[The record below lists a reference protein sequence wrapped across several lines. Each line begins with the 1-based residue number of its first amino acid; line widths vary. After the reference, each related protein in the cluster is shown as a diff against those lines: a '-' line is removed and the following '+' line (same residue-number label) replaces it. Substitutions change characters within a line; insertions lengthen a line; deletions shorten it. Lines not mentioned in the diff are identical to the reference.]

1 MDFIHKIMS
10 IVLPSVTFLVL
21 LFFLPMFLILKF
33 LNFLKRTINIEN
45 LSGKVVLITG
55 ASLGIGEVLLW
66 AMKHL
71 AHEYAN
77 GGARLALAARRE
89 HRPRAVAEKASQLG
103 SPDAI
108 VVRADVSK
116 AEDCKHGLNLLFHG
130 FDAIS
135 LLSQE
140 SKAAQ
145 LRLFETLRAEF

>member
-1 MDFIHKIMS
+1 
-10 IVLPSVTFLVL
+10 
-21 LFFLPMFLILKF
+21 MFLILKF

-55 ASLGIGEVLLW
+55 ASSGIGEVLLW

-77 GGARLALAARRE
+77 RGARLALAARRE

-108 VVRADVSK
+108 VVQMNSVLAESTDECAK
-116 AEDCKHGLNLLFHG
+116 AIVNSACRGDKYLTAPSWYVVGFLFKLFYPEVLEWCFHWH
-130 FDAIS
+130 FIS
-135 LLSQE
+135 RRNE
-140 SKAAQ
+140 GH
-145 LRLFETLRAEF
+145 